1 MMQSPELTAAAR
13 MSAARV
19 LLTGSVPLGSAE
31 EVIDYC
37 GGGLGDIAVG
47 IPDGEVGDRSMWI
60 IYQAYRVLDG
70 HPQLTTIQ
78 RPQPEYNWRPSGFDD
93 FWLFAIR
100 DGQTLHLN
108 DIGYAR
114 TAAQSYTVFRQRKAA
129 GIVPPA
135 ARFQVSLP
143 LPESAASWF
152 FPDRDHLRQAIEA
165 YTAALQR
172 DLATLLETIP
182 HEDLTIQWDTC
193 WEILDVEGAAPWTLP
208 GQPPLERFRATCA
221 RMSSAIPA
229 EVLLGYHLCY
239 GDLGHKH
246 MKEPEDLAVSVS
258 MSNLAVASSGRRVDF
273 VHMAVPVDRT
283 DEAYFAPLQFLRPG
297 PKPFLG
303 LVHEAD
309 GVDGGLRRWDV
320 AAKFLP
326 DFGIATEC
334 GWGRRP
340 AWQVPSLIKLHRQ
353 ILETRFG

>member
-1 MMQSPELTAAAR
+1 MSNPEITSSDRMSTAA
-13 MSAARV
+13 V
-19 LLTGSVPLGSAE
+19 LLTGSVPLYSTE
-31 EVIDYC
+31 EVINYC

-70 HPQLTTIQ
+70 HPQLTTTQ
-78 RPQPEYNWRPSGFDD
+78 QPQPEYNWRPSGFDD
-93 FWLFAIR
+93 FWRFAIR
-100 DGQTLHLN
+100 DGETLSLD

-114 TAAQSYTVFRQRKAA
+114 TAAESYATFRERKAV
-129 GIVPPA
+129 GIVPES

-152 FPDRDHLRQAIEA
+152 FPDPAHRRQGIEA
-165 YTAALQR
+165 YATALQR
-172 DLATLLETIP
+172 ELETLLDTVP
-182 HEDLTIQWDTC
+182 HDELTIQWDTC
-193 WEILDVEGAAPWTLP
+193 WEILDVEGAARWTLP
-208 GQPPLERFRATCA
+208 GEPPLERFRAMCA
-221 RMSSAIPA
+221 RMSSAIPS

-246 MKEPEDLAVSVS
+246 MKTPETLAASVR
-258 MSNLAVASSGRRVDF
+258 MSNVAAESSGRQVDF
-273 VHMAVPVDRT
+273 VHMAVPADRT
-283 DEAYFAPLQFLRPG
+283 DEAYFEPLQHLRPG

-303 LVHEAD
+303 LVHDGD
-309 GVDGGLRRWDV
+309 GVEGGLRRWDV
-320 AAKFLP
+320 AAKFVP

-353 ILETRFG
+353 ILEARSG